1 MSDFVILV
9 TVLGAFL
16 LVPATIGVLVNGLHL
31 STRAGIGRR
40 VVRQVNRTPA
50 QPVLSRAVDTA
61 RVVLTLVGVLWVLVA
76 LACLIR

>member
-9 TVLGAFL
+9 TVLSAFL
-16 LVPATIGVLVNGLHL
+16 LVPASIGVAVNGLHL

-40 VVRQVNRTPA
+40 VIRQVNRTPA

-61 RVVLTLVGVLWVLVA
+61 RVVLTLVSVLGALAA
-76 LACLIR
+76 LACLVR